1 MRYPSK
7 RLGGVF
13 VTLAVASILVAACSK
28 TPTDNDG
35 GTQASPGFAEC
46 VAKPN
51 DCNSGPRANGGTLTF
66 VLEQDMA
73 AWHPNAASG
82 THFGSA
88 QVLNSVYPA
97 PFTVLPNYDI
107 VLNTDLMVSAEET
120 KKDPQTVVWKIQPNA
135 VWSDGTPITAKDFL
149 FNLWTFDGKTCTA
162 DQGCTP
168 AATSGFD
175 QITEATASDNDKT
188 VTTVFAQPY
197 PDWKSLF
204 QLLPAHIAQSQGGW
218 NGTKEDAAGLGKA
231 FKYFI
236 DNQPTVS
243 GGPYLIDKFEKGVA
257 VTQVKNPKWYGAEKP
272 TLDKLVWRLIEE
284 QSALV
289 PAARNKE
296 INALY
301 PQPNAD
307 LVTQVKGL
315 DGFHYYLA
323 PGMSWEHVDLNT
335 KNAALSDKA
344 LRQAIQTAIDRTEI
358 ISKTVGVMDPSIK
371 PLGHHV
377 FVPGVKGYQDNVG
390 PLGFGAGNIDKAT
403 SILTAAGYRIDNGKL
418 IGKDGKPVPTLRFR
432 HTVGNK
438 LRGDTAALIQQQLK
452 KIGVDIKIETTD
464 KLSSTLDSGDYDI
477 ILFAWVTSPF
487 VGTTL
492 KDLWGTGS
500 GQNYNKYSNPQYDAI
515 ANEAGRTVDKD
526 KFINLV
532 NQGDA
537 ILAEDAVTLPLFQR
551 LNLIVVDKRYAN
563 VRNNGTNLGPAYN
576 AQQWGLK
583 AN

>member
-1 MRYPSK
+1 LRYPSK
-7 RLGGVF
+7 RLGIF
-13 VTLAVASILVAACSK
+13 VAVAVATVLVAACSK
-28 TPTDNDG
+28 SPTDNG
-35 GTQASPGFAEC
+35 GTQSSPGFAEC

-51 DCNSGPRANGGTLTF
+51 DCNSGPRANGGTMTF

-88 QVLNSVYPA
+88 QVLNSVYPT
-97 PFTVLPNYDI
+97 PFNVLPNYDI
-107 VLNTDLMVSAEET
+107 VLNTDLMASAEET
-120 KKDPQTVVWKIQPNA
+120 SKDPQTIVWKIRPEA
-135 VWSDGTPITAKDFL
+135 VWSDGTPVTAKDFL

-175 QITEATASDNDKT
+175 QIQQATASDNDKT

-231 FKYFI
+231 FKWFI
-236 DNQPTVS
+236 ANQPTVS

-257 VTQVKNPKWYGAEKP
+257 VTQVRNPRWYGTAKP

-289 PAARNKE
+289 PAARNRE
-296 INALY
+296 VNALY

-307 LVTQVKGL
+307 LVAQVKGL
-315 DGFHYYLA
+315 DAFHYFLA

-335 KNAALSDKA
+335 KNPALADRA
-344 LRQAIQTAIDRTEI
+344 LRQAIQTAINRTDI
-358 ISKTVGVMDPSIK
+358 ISKTVGVMDPTIK

-377 FVPGVKGYQDNVG
+377 FVPGIKGYQDVVT
-390 PLGFGAGNIDKAT
+390 PLGLGAGDIEKAKG
-403 SILTAAGYRIDNGKL
+403 ILTAAGYRIDNGKL
-418 IGKDGKPVPTLRFR
+418 IGKDGQPVPTLRFR

-438 LRGDTAALIQQQLK
+438 LRADTAALIQQHLK
-452 KIGVDIKIETTD
+452 QIGVDIRIETTD
-464 KLSSTLDSGDYDI
+464 ELSTTLDNGDYDL

-500 GQNYNKYSNPQYDAI
+500 GQNYNEYSNEQFDAI
-515 ANEAGRTVDKD
+515 ANEAARTADQTR
-526 KFINLV
+526 FIDLV
-532 NQGDA
+532 NRGDA

-551 LNLIVVDKRYAN
+551 LNLIVVDKKYVN

-576 AQQWGLK
+576 AQLWGLR
-583 AN
+583 AD